1 MMNEFHTLW
10 MKRGHSWMNLSIND
24 DVDDDASND
33 DANAHPK
40 LHNLG
45 NYGVVHPLP
54 SHNRFSMEGALVNVD
69 C

>member
-1 MMNEFHTLW
+1 
-10 MKRGHSWMNLSIND
+10 MNLSIND